1 MHANDNILRVNWK
14 LIKLLEFVW
23 IVFLSQTITVIWYL
37 LNFFAFLLNVVNLLL
52 LLHIYSHL
60 LLSARHLKFL
70 LNYEK
75 DIGLTPYLFRF
86 QPVLVFM
93 SKVDGK
99 FKFSPV
105 SVNFLTEA
113 TKVVFAILMLLIQVH
128 FIYVF
133 GFTQNIFFI
142 YFLLE
147 SSIYVSCWIVSVG
160 QASKSWRKATSFNIH
175 ICTGKMLLM

>member
-1 MHANDNILRVNWK
+1 MHANGNILRVNWK

-23 IVFLSQTITVIWYL
+23 IVLLSQTITVILIAVITY
-37 LNFFAFLLNVVNLLL
+37 
-52 LLHIYSHL
+52 
-60 LLSARHLKFL
+60 LSARHSKFL